1 MYVRNSPDR
10 MCASQVCPLH
20 RFGSEYDAPELGVAD
35 VVVALAVV
43 AANVREN
50 HASQIHAWEAGSQ
63 METMAYNS
71 PRPGTECD

>member
-1 MYVRNSPDR
+1 

-20 RFGSEYDAPELGVAD
+20 HFGSEYEAPEFGVAD

-50 HASQIHAWEAGSQ
+50 HASQIRAREAGSR
-63 METMAYNS
+63 METVAYNS
-71 PRPGTECD
+71 PRPGTDCD